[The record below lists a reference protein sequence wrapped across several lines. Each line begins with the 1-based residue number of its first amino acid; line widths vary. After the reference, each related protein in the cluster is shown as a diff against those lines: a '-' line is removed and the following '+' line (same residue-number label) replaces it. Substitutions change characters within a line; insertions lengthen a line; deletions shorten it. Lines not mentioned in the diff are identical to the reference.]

1 MDTVAIRDGLP
12 LAALYII
19 TAVVVLVSAEVG
31 WRLGNYRRQLP
42 HHEKDAPVGA
52 IVGATLGLLA
62 FLLAFTFGMAAS
74 RYDTRRQLV
83 LQEANAIGTTYL
95 RADML
100 PEPQRS
106 EIRNLLREY
115 AALRV
120 GGVSSIMTPRSWRS
134 RGPARP
140 AVG

>member
-1 MDTVAIRDGLP
+1 MALP
-12 LAALYII
+12 LGALYII
-19 TAVVVLVSAEVG
+19 TAAIVLLSAEAG
-31 WRLGNYRRQLP
+31 WRLGNYRRQRP

-52 IVGATLGLLA
+52 VVGATLGLLA

-120 GGVSSIMTPRSWRS
+120 GGVSAIMTPRGHGAVGRL
-134 RGPARP
+134 ARP